1 MDESLLIGKSNW
13 LPWHIPE
20 DMKRF
25 REFTTG
31 GVVVMGRNTYFS
43 LPEKV
48 RPLPNRRNIVI
59 TRESIDGIECY
70 PGIDVFLE
78 AMKQDGIP
86 DCFLIGGASL
96 YDQFFVQGIVDRVEL
111 TLLHGTHEGDIF
123 VHEFRSQFRVV
134 ASSDFDQGQF
144 ITLEKI

>member
-1 MDESLLIGKSNW
+1 MDESLLIGKSNG

-25 REFTTG
+25 RELTTWW
-31 GVVVMGRNTYFS
+31 VVVMGKNTYFS

-59 TRESIDGIECY
+59 TRNPIEAIETYPSIE
-70 PGIDVFLE
+70 VFLE
-78 AMKQDGIP
+78 TMKQDGASG
-86 DCFLIGGASL
+86 CFLIGGASL
-96 YDQFFVQGIVDRVEL
+96 YDQFFALGIVDRVEL
-111 TLLHGTHEGDIF
+111 TLLYGDHEGDIF
-123 VHEFRSQFRVV
+123 IHEFRSQFREV
-134 ASSDFDQGQF
+134 ASLDFESWKF